1 MPVISRDRVVPAAQE
16 RLWQTVAD
24 PECLPR
30 WWPRVLRVEDVSESG
45 WTTVLPG
52 SNVGTLR
59 ADYTLLEAERPR
71 RLRWRQEVEESPFER
86 ILRGAVTDLEL
97 EPRGE
102 EETAVRLTA
111 RLRLRGFSRLGGLQV
126 RWATRKQLDEALGGL
141 SALAESWRAER

>member
-1 MPVISRDRVVPAAQE
+1 VPVISRDRIVPAGRE
-16 RLWQTVAD
+16 RVWQAVAD

-52 SNVGTLR
+52 SNVRTLR
-59 ADYTLLEAERPR
+59 ADYTLLECERPR
-71 RLRWRQEVEESPFER
+71 LLRWRQEVEESPFER
-86 ILRGAVTDLEL
+86 ILSGAVTDLEL

-102 EETAVRLTA
+102 RETAVRLTA
-111 RLRLRGFSRLGGLQV
+111 RLRLRGLARLGGLQV
-126 RWATRKQLDEALGGL
+126 RRATRKQLDEALAGL